1 LPNNQTIIPRN
12 IPSYI
17 QVGQRLLAKVVFA
30 DRQTDRH
37 TDSQTDSQTD
47 RHKTDNSTQLN

>member
-1 LPNNQTIIPRN
+1 MPNNQTIIPRN